1 MKLGGDVGVDDKAL
15 EVVDEGGADEGE
27 DGGVGADGGD
37 GAADDDVPGE
47 VFGVRVGVYR

>member
-1 MKLGGDVGVDDKAL
+1 MELGGDVGVDYEAL
-15 EVVDEGGADEGE
+15 EVLDEGSADEGE